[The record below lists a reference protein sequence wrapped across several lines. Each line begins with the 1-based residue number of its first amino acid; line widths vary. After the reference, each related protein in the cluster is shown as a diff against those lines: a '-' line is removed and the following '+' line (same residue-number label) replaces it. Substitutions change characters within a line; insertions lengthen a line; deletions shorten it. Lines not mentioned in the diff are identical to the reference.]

1 MKVQI
6 APTVYSDLLEI
17 IEYYEQKAGSDIAA
31 EFYAE
36 FRRKALTAGE
46 RPHSFPQSG
55 RFRRVNLQTFPH
67 HFLFEIVDDGLVRIL
82 IVRHDR
88 RHPDFGLKT

>member
-1 MKVQI
+1 MKIQI
-6 APTVYSDLLEI
+6 APTVYSDVLEI
-17 IEYYEQKAGSDIAA
+17 MKYYEQKAGPDVAR

-36 FRRKALTAGE
+36 FRRQVDAAGD
-46 RPHSFPQSG
+46 RPFSFRELG

-67 HFLFEIVDDGLVRIL
+67 HFLFEIVEESIVRIL

-88 RHPDFGLKT
+88 RHPDFGLT